1 MKTLFRTLLV
11 ITMVS
16 VLFTSCKKDEEDE
29 GNELKI
35 NFKADT
41 GYNYTDATLPGGTA
55 IKVGI
60 EAETEKPQDP
70 IIKFNISESVNG
82 GAASTVYF
90 EDLEDSDFEYDYSF
104 ELDSVSGNVH
114 KYTFTITNRDGL
126 NAQKNITFTVE

>member
-1 MKTLFRTLLV
+1 MKTLFRTFLV
-11 ITMVS
+11 ITIFSFV
-16 VLFTSCKKDEEDE
+16 FASCNKEEDE

-35 NFKADT
+35 NFKAET

-55 IKVGI
+55 VKVGV

-82 GAASTVYF
+82 GDASTVYS
-90 EDLEDSDFEYDYSF
+90 EDIEAATYAYDYNF
-104 ELDSVSGNVH
+104 ELDTVTGNVH

-126 NAQKNITFTVE
+126 NAQKSITFTVE

>member
-1 MKTLFRTLLV
+1 MKTLFKSLIAISL
-11 ITMVS
+11 
-16 VLFTSCKKDEEDE
+16 VLFLFSSCKKDEEDE

-35 NFKADT
+35 NFKVDA

-55 IKVGI
+55 IKIGI

-82 GAASTVYF
+82 GISSTVYS
-90 EDLEDSDFEYDYSF
+90 ENLEDSDYEYDYSF
-104 ELDSVSGNVH
+104 ELDSISGNVH

-126 NAQKNITFTVE
+126 NAQKSITFTVE